1 MKSIIPHFT
10 VSSLVLAAILCSG
23 CVSKYLVD
31 SCTCHYPPVKS
42 YNSVYWKGDC
52 IAVSYSVQ
60 APQYP
65 KQEKC
70 ADSYW
75 AMLRRSKLR
84 GSSYSDHGISIYRA
98 PLPKRIKNKWE
109 ELPII
114 EFSSWDFIH
123 SQPLSEV
130 PDIYR
135 SGNWLYIRY
144 SPTNR
149 VLIQHFSPRGEYIK
163 PSKYPQLAILFP
175 FAVIGDILTFPAV
188 MLAPAVHWQD

>member
-1 MKSIIPHFT
+1 MKSIIPPFS
-10 VSSLVLAAILCSG
+10 VSFLILAAILCSG

-31 SCTCHYPPVKS
+31 SCTCHYPTVES
-42 YNSVYWKGDC
+42 YHSVYWKGDC

-75 AMLRRSKLR
+75 AMLRRSKLKD
-84 GSSYSDHGISIYRA
+84 SSYSNSGISIHRT

-114 EFSSWDFIH
+114 EFSSRDFIR

-135 SGNWLYIRY
+135 NKHWLYIRY
-144 SPTNR
+144 SPTNKA
-149 VLIQHFSPRGEYIK
+149 LIKDFSPSGAYIK
-163 PSKYPQLAILFP
+163 PSKYPQLATLFP
-175 FAVIGDILTFPAV
+175 FAVIGDILTLPAL
-188 MLAPAVHWQD
+188 MMAPAIHWQD